1 MTLTQDLRFSA
12 LAINRYFL
20 YDIQRWHFQLL
31 TIPLEITLNKNRKRK
46 RYKVRSHYHNRRRP
60 AAARISELDREDLLM
75 NLRRFIKTP
84 GGIVCVIIMIL
95 VLIFIFNLLKFN
107 RHASPDD
114 AAVQKNVKTIES
126 YNYSSIARVQS
137 QVNALDESNP
147 TKGGAVSSSSS
158 GNSRVQYMKKFNGSV
173 VIGDSLTEGLTAY
186 GFLSDDQVFCKIG
199 ASVMHGD
206 SLFTSAARTYPKTA
220 FFAFGMNDMGNYN
233 GNTKP
238 FIARYTQLL
247 KKFHKIS
254 PKTKIY
260 ICSITKPS
268 DKTLKK
274 RKVLKNYNKF
284 NTAIEKMCM
293 SSSLSSIR
301 PVYINIT
308 GILEQHSNLYAGDGI
323 HAQPAYYPYWLDEMA
338 QKAGL

>member
-1 MTLTQDLRFSA
+1 M
-12 LAINRYFL
+12 
-20 YDIQRWHFQLL
+20 
-31 TIPLEITLNKNRKRK
+31 
-46 RYKVRSHYHNRRRP
+46 RSHYHNRRSP
-60 AAARISELDREDLLM
+60 GFSTKADYDREDLLM
-75 NLRRFIKTP
+75 DLRRFIKTP
-84 GGIVCVIIMIL
+84 GGIVCIIIIIL
-95 VLIFIFNLLKFN
+95 VLVFIFNLLKFN
-107 RHASPDD
+107 RHASPND
-114 AAVQKNVKTIES
+114 AGVQKNVKTIES
-126 YNYSSIARVQS
+126 YDYSSVAKVQS
-137 QVNALDESNP
+137 KVNALDESNP
-147 TKGGAVSSSSS
+147 TKGGGSSSSSS

-173 VIGDSLTEGLTAY
+173 VVGDSLTEGLTAY

-206 SLFTSAARTYPKTA
+206 SLFTSAARTYPKNA

-233 GNTKP
+233 GNPKP
-238 FIARYTQLL
+238 FIARYTELL

-284 NTAIEKMCM
+284 NTALEKMCGSSSM
-293 SSSLSSIR
+293 SSIS